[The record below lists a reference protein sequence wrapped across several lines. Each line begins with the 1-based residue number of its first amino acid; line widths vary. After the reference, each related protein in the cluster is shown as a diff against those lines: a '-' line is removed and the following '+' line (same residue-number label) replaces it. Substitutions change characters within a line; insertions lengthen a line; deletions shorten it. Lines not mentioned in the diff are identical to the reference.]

1 MTNSN
6 FVFDELLRLNL
17 RTDRHEIFI
26 PTASASLLTKFQ
38 SSSNCNNEKAE
49 NSLGGKILVFAFEK
63 RLYLQN
69 DREREGVEL
78 RGSNFYTR

>member
-1 MTNSN
+1 MKNSH

-38 SSSNCNNEKAE
+38 SSSNCNKEKAE
-49 NSLGGKILVFAFEK
+49 NSLGGKILVFDLEK
-63 RLYLQN
+63 QLYFQF
-69 DREREGVEL
+69 DREAEGIVPRSPNL
-78 RGSNFYTR
+78 D